1 MSRAETLP
9 ERQPRPGRRP
19 RAGSPSPYAARVQTI
34 VITGGSGRIGGYLRA
49 RMRRADRLLRL
60 LDTVEPS
67 DVTDGEEAHT
77 GSVLDRDLLRKACRG
92 ADAVVHLAGIP
103 TESRWSEALRVNVDG
118 TQAVLEAAVA
128 AGVERVVLA
137 SSNHAAGFWAR
148 PADGALLPDTVA
160 PRPDTY
166 YGWTKA
172 AIESLGRLYHD
183 RFGLTVVNLRIGA
196 CCDRP
201 VGRLN
206 EQMWLSPDD
215 AARLVEASV
224 DPGVTGFH
232 TVWGMSANTGSW
244 WSREGGRAI
253 GFVPQDDSARFE
265 EEDSPSGDQPDGRM
279 LVGGIFCTAP
289 LGEPIR

>member
-1 MSRAETLP
+1 M
-9 ERQPRPGRRP
+9 
-19 RAGSPSPYAARVQTI
+19 QTI

-67 DVTDGEEAHT
+67 DLLDGEEAHT
-77 GSVLDRDLLRKACRG
+77 GSIHDPELLRRAVRG

-103 TESRWSEALRVNVDG
+103 SESPWSEAVRVNVDG

-148 PADGALLPDTVA
+148 PADGGVLPDTVA

-201 VGRLN
+201 GGRLN

-224 DPGVTGFH
+224 DPAVTGFH
-232 TVWGMSANTGSW
+232 TVWGMSANSGSW

-253 GFVPQDDSARFE
+253 GFVPQDDSGRL
-265 EEDSPSGDQPDGRM
+265 DRSPDDAADDPDGPV
-279 LVGGIFCTAP
+279 LLGGIFCTAP
-289 LGEPIR
+289 LGEPL

>member
-1 MSRAETLP
+1 MAE
-9 ERQPRPGRRP
+9 
-19 RAGSPSPYAARVQTI
+19 SPAQVI
-34 VITGGSGRIGGYLRA
+34 LITGAAGRIGGYLRT
-49 RMRRADRLLRL
+49 RMRRPGRLLRL
-60 LDTVEPS
+60 LDIAP
-67 DVTDGEEAHT
+67 VTRPVAGEEAVL
-77 GSVLDRDLLRKACRG
+77 GSLTDRDVVRRAVAG

-103 TESRWSEALRVNVDG
+103 TESPWSEALSVNVDG

-128 AGVERVVLA
+128 ARVERVVLA

-148 PADGALLPDTVA
+148 PADGSLLPDTVE

-172 AIESLGRLYHD
+172 AIESLSRLYHD

-201 VGRLN
+201 GGRLN

-224 DPGVTGFH
+224 DPAVTGFH

-253 GFVPQDDSARFE
+253 GFVPQDDSARFADA
-265 EEDSPSGDQPDGRM
+265 EDRSDGPSGDQPDGPT